1 MVCGR
6 VVDLGLTTPC
16 RGRIARGHCAHRR
29 GGPRWICR
37 LAGICRSR
45 TDPRRRRVTGS
56 AASSASIIDRIC
68 ATRRWQWLGV
78 FVREPDGDI
87 AAGLAGSTYGD
98 WLFIHDLWVRADLR
112 RRGIGQEL
120 LRLAEGRARE
130 RGCHSA
136 WLDTDD
142 WADGDRRRGGVKR
155 MQAFARNCRNQSL

>member
-1 MVCGR
+1 VTFGWHPSIEDRPSPVARNRLGR
-6 VVDLGLTTPC
+6 EFGKHNQPYL
-16 RGRIARGHCAHRR
+16 RNA
-29 GGPRWICR
+29 
-37 LAGICRSR
+37 
-45 TDPRRRRVTGS
+45 
-56 AASSASIIDRIC
+56 
-68 ATRRWQWLGV
+68 RWQWLGV

>member
-1 MVCGR
+1 
-6 VVDLGLTTPC
+6 
-16 RGRIARGHCAHRR
+16 
-29 GGPRWICR
+29 
-37 LAGICRSR
+37 
-45 TDPRRRRVTGS
+45 
-56 AASSASIIDRIC
+56 
-68 ATRRWQWLGV
+68 
-78 FVREPDGDI
+78 
-87 AAGLAGSTYGD
+87 
-98 WLFIHDLWVRADLR
+98 VRADLR

>member
-1 MVCGR
+1 MDLPLGWHLSIEDRPSPAARNRLGR
-6 VVDLGLTTPC
+6 ELGKHNRPYL
-16 RGRIARGHCAHRR
+16 RDAK
-29 GGPRWICR
+29 
-37 LAGICRSR
+37 
-45 TDPRRRRVTGS
+45 
-56 AASSASIIDRIC
+56 
-68 ATRRWQWLGV
+68 WQWLGV
-78 FVREPDGDI
+78 FVRDLGGDI

-98 WLFIHDLWVRADLR
+98 WLFVHDPWVRADLR

-155 MQAFARNCRNQSL
+155 MQAFARNCRNQSPDAKGEAQAAKTVRREYQRRGLGRIDP

>member
-1 MVCGR
+1 MDLPLGWHLSIEDRPSPAARNRLGR
-6 VVDLGLTTPC
+6 ELGKHNRPYL
-16 RGRIARGHCAHRR
+16 RNAEMAMARRLCPGARWRHRR
-29 GGPRWICR
+29 
-37 LAGICRSR
+37 
-45 TDPRRRRVTGS
+45 
-56 AASSASIIDRIC
+56 
-68 ATRRWQWLGV
+68 
-78 FVREPDGDI
+78 
-87 AAGLAGSTYGD
+87 GLAGSTYGD